1 MATKKKPSGP
11 AKRGSAS
18 HRDLLARQEAK
29 ARKRVGRTTKGTQMD
44 PGRKA
49 KQAALDKRKSGPPKK
64 RTKKTPA
71 PRRPY

>member
-11 AKRGSAS
+11 SKRGGGGSG
-18 HRDLLARQEAK
+18 K
-29 ARKRVGRTTKGTQMD
+29 AVVAKRVGSATKGTQMD

>member
-11 AKRGSAS
+11 SRRG
-18 HRDLLARQEAK
+18 DPGARQEAK
-29 ARKRVGRTTKGTQMD
+29 ARKRVGRATKGTQMD

>member
-1 MATKKKPSGP
+1 MPTKRKPSEA
-11 AKRGSAS
+11 AKR
-18 HRDLLARQEAK
+18 K
-29 ARKRVGRTTKGTQMD
+29 AVVAKRVGRATKGTQMD

-49 KQAALDKRKSGPPKK
+49 KMTALDKRKSGPPKK